1 MTQKL
6 QTILKNLPES
16 PGVYLMKNAV
26 GDLLYVGK
34 AGSLKRRVSS
44 YFQKAHD
51 ARIEALVSEIAD
63 IKFEVT
69 NSALEAL
76 VLEANYIK
84 KFNPPFNVKEKDDKS
99 FLFITFTKTKFPK
112 PIIVRGKN
120 RDASETYLGPFLN
133 LNSIK
138 DALKVLRKIFPYC
151 EKAGEAKKLPLPR
164 PCFDY
169 EIHLCSGACVNKISA
184 KDYKKNINHLKLFLS
199 GRVKTLIKNLEKDMK
214 AASAEL
220 SFETA
225 EKVKRQIF
233 SITHLQ
239 DVSFIK
245 EDELLKT
252 NLPKTGHRIEGYDI
266 SNISGQSAVGVMVVF
281 YDNEPDKSSYRKF
294 KIRTVKGPNDFHML
308 KEVLERRLEHAKDW
322 SLPSLILVDGGLI
335 QVKMMEGVL
344 RDFNLSI
351 PVVGLAKGPE
361 RKRND
366 FLGIIPSF
374 TNELTLIKVRD
385 ESHRFAIKYHKELRA
400 RNFLK

>member
-6 QTILKNLPES
+6 QTILKNLPEK

-112 PIIVRGKN
+112 PVIVRGKN
-120 RDASETYLGPFLN
+120 RDAGETYLGPFLN

-151 EKAGEAKKLPLPR
+151 EKAGEAKKLPLSR

-169 EIHLCSGACVNKISA
+169 EIHLCPGACINEIST

-199 GRVKTLIKNLEKDMK
+199 GRVKTLIKNLEKEMR
-214 AASAEL
+214 AASGKL
-220 SFETA
+220 NFEAA

-322 SLPSLILVDGGLI
+322 PLPSLILVDGGLI

-366 FLGIIPSF
+366 FLGEIPKF
-374 TNELTLIKVRD
+374 TSELTLIKVRD